1 MEPELTPAAAP
12 PSARW
17 RPWARFTSV
26 RHKLLAMSLGP
37 LLVAFPLLV
46 LALTIWTTIAYE
58 RLLITKVRS
67 DLAVATS
74 HFSNMLDVVGQATLG
89 MATSHPLVAR
99 LQAPSML
106 MPAQRN
112 AAAALDH
119 TSDMDYQPLAELLE
133 RQRHRQGLDFLRLY
147 TLDGQA
153 LDRPPKLAEATLP
166 LPPRLVARMRGPD
179 AQARGE
185 LAVLSAAH
193 LHHLAPELESR
204 AGIALVPTAN
214 AQTTRR
220 THEDRAMVAVSVALV
235 RNTAEQPVAM
245 LVGGV
250 LMNQNL
256 DFIDHLNRVVYPDG
270 ALPFGS
276 EGTATLFLDDVRI
289 TTNVKLFQS
298 ERAIGTR
305 VSQSVRDAVL
315 VRGET
320 WLDRA
325 FVVND
330 WYVSAYQPLLDGD
343 AQRIG
348 MLYVGYLEQPF
359 RWVRYAMLAIMGLIF
374 LALMA
379 VASVWSLR
387 WARGIFRPV
396 ERMTVTMRRVQAGD
410 ASARVGSVRATDELG
425 QLADDLDRLLDV
437 VSDKTQA
444 LEEWG
449 AALDQRVNERTHELA
464 ATNEALRQTQQQ
476 LVRSEKLAVMGQLA
490 ASVAHEINNPIA
502 VMQGN
507 LDLLRET
514 LGRAAADHQV
524 ELRLLDEQIERIR
537 MIVQQLLQHARPGE
551 YAGYV
556 EHIDVNESI
565 RSCLLLVNHRLS
577 QQRIQ
582 VALDLQACA
591 QPAINRHELEQVI
604 INLMMNAAN
613 AMPEGGELTLRTTDL
628 PGPAG
633 EDQVSGVR
641 IDVQDTGTGLTDAV
655 RERLFQPFFT
665 TRTEGHGLGLWVSL
679 SLLERYGGTIEAHN
693 RPDASGAVF
702 TVRLS
707 TDVPLIDTPASSL

>member
-1 MEPELTPAAAP
+1 MEPELTPAAAAP
-12 PSARW
+12 PARW
-17 RPWARFTSV
+17 RSWARFTSV

-46 LALTIWTTIAYE
+46 LALTIWANIAYE

-89 MATSHPLVAR
+89 MAMSHALVSR
-99 LQAPSML
+99 LQAPPLST
-106 MPAQRN
+106 PTRRN

-119 TSDMDYQPLAELLE
+119 TSGVDHQPLAELLE

-153 LDRPPKLAEATLP
+153 LDRPAHLSEATLP

-185 LAVLSAAH
+185 LALLSAAH
-193 LHHLAPELESR
+193 LHHLAPELEPLT
-204 AGIALVPTAN
+204 GIALVPTAN
-214 AQTTRR
+214 AQTTHR
-220 THEDRAMVAVSVALV
+220 THEDRAMVVVSVALV
-235 RNTAEQPVAM
+235 RNAAEQPVAM

-256 DFIDHLNRVVYPDG
+256 DFIDHINRVVYPDG

-289 TTNVKLFQS
+289 TTNVRLFQS

-343 AQRIG
+343 EQRIG

-396 ERMTVTMRRVQAGD
+396 ERMTGTMRRVQAGD
-410 ASARVGSVRATDELG
+410 ASARVGAVRATDELG
-425 QLADDLDRLLDV
+425 QLAHDLDRLLDV
-437 VSDKTQA
+437 VSDKTRA

-514 LGRAAADHQV
+514 LGAAATDHKV

-556 EHIDVNESI
+556 EPVDVNESV
-565 RSCLLLVNHRLS
+565 RSCLLLVNHHLS

-613 AMPEGGELTLRTTDL
+613 AMPDGGELTLRTTDL
-628 PGPAG
+628 PGPSG
-633 EDQVSGVR
+633 EGEVSGVR

-665 TRTEGHGLGLWVSL
+665 TRTDGHGLGLWVSL

-693 RPDASGAVF
+693 RTNATTGAVF
-702 TVRLS
+702 SVILVLAGADCEQTL
-707 TDVPLIDTPASSL
+707 